1 MKEKK
6 RYYTIG
12 VVARMYDIHP
22 QTLRLYEKEGLLKPS
37 RTKGRTR
44 YYTDEDL
51 YTLELILML
60 TRELRVNLAG
70 VDIILRMKKQM
81 EELEEQMEK
90 LLEFV
95 KSRLSGEYEEE
106 INSIVLS
113 NAQKV
118 VRLENIIGNCG
129 TQRNRPS
136 GDR

>member
-12 VVARMYDIHP
+12 VVASMYDIHP

-44 YYTDEDL
+44 HYTDEDL
-51 YTLELILML
+51 QTLELILML
-60 TRELRVNLAG
+60 TRELGVNLAG

-81 EELEEQMEK
+81 EELQEQLEK

-95 KSRLSGEYEEE
+95 KSRMAGEYEEE
-106 INSIVLS
+106 IKSMVLS
-113 NAQKV
+113 NAEKV
-118 VRLENIIGNCG
+118 VRLRDIIADYGA
-129 TQRNRPS
+129 QRNRPS